1 MLILTL
7 DYDTGWDW
15 ANYTYQGFWM
25 PAGFVRNLF
34 FNGWHPVVP
43 RLRFLLF
50 GIALGRLRLDEARIQ
65 SRLILFGALAFV
77 AAQTASWFLLPR
89 LSALSPDLAA
99 LATTA
104 PVPPMPLFTLA
115 GMGASIFVI
124 GTCLRL
130 SEWLERVGLLVIV
143 TPAGRQTLTLY
154 VAHVLVGM
162 GTLEATGMLGE
173 QSIGTAVFAA
183 LVFCMLATVYALLWS
198 TRFKRGPLKALMRQ
212 VAG

>member
-43 RLRFLLF
+43 RLGFLLF

-130 SEWLERVGLLVIV
+130 SEWLERVGLLRAARHSHFMSPTYLSAWALWKQRGCWASNRLARPCLRRLFSACLQRF
-143 TPAGRQTLTLY
+143 TPCCGRPDSNE
-154 VAHVLVGM
+154 G
-162 GTLEATGMLGE
+162 
-173 QSIGTAVFAA
+173 
-183 LVFCMLATVYALLWS
+183 
-198 TRFKRGPLKALMRQ
+198 R
-212 VAG
+212 